1 MTIIEP
7 NKNRRSTNIIFW
19 GSIALLIGVALWTI
33 SVYNQT
39 VNLSHEIKSAEAKA
53 GALEAGNAELKN
65 KRYGLMD
72 AGKLHSIA
80 VSYGLVKIT
89 RPEYLELTS
98 AGALAN
104 R

>member
-7 NKNRRSTNIIFW
+7 NKNRKSTNILFW

-72 AGKLHSIA
+72 ARELHAIA
-80 VSYGLVKIT
+80 ASYGLIKIT
-89 RPEYLELTS
+89 HPEYLELPPV
-98 AGALAN
+98 AALAN